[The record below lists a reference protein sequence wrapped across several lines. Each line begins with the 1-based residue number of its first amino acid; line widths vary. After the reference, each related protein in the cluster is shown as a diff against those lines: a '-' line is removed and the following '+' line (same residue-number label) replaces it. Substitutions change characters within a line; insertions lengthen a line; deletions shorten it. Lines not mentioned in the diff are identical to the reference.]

1 MQYYVKIYAHYITE
15 SVFIMFNFWIQY
27 KIKLLLTGFLIAVS
41 VQGQDNSVK
50 KIIFEEKKIE
60 GKIRR
65 PQLVL
70 IKADQRPVFSPMIL
84 QGLGNGTNI
93 LQTVNND
100 LITDSPYKG
109 AFQFNNLEISNYQK

>member
-1 MQYYVKIYAHYITE
+1 MKNFLVRYNFKILLP
-15 SVFIMFNFWIQY
+15 VF
-27 KIKLLLTGFLIAVS
+27 FLIVS
-41 VQGQDNSVK
+41 IQGQDNSVK

-70 IKADQRPVFSPMIL
+70 IKADQRPTFSPMVL
-84 QGLGNGTNI
+84 QGLGSGTNI
-93 LQTVNND
+93 LQSVKND

-109 AFQFNNLEISNYQK
+109 AFQFNGLEISNYQK

>member
-1 MQYYVKIYAHYITE
+1 MD
-15 SVFIMFNFWIQY
+15 NFLVRY
-27 KIKLLLTGFLIAVS
+27 NLKLLLPLIFLVVS

-70 IKADQRPVFSPMIL
+70 IKADQRPEFSPMIL
-84 QGLGNGTNI
+84 QGFGSGTNI
-93 LQTVNND
+93 LQSVKND
-100 LITDSPYKG
+100 LITESPYKG
-109 AFQFNNLEISNYQK
+109 AFQFNGIEISNYQK

>member
-1 MQYYVKIYAHYITE
+1 MHNFSIRYILKFFLP
-15 SVFIMFNFWIQY
+15 VI
-27 KIKLLLTGFLIAVS
+27 LLGVS
-41 VQGQDNSVK
+41 VHGQDNSVK

-70 IKADQRPVFSPMIL
+70 IKADQRPTFSPMVL
-84 QGLGNGTNI
+84 QGLGSGTNI
-93 LQTVNND
+93 LQSVKND

-109 AFQFNNLEISNYQK
+109 AFQFNDIEISNYQK

>member
-1 MQYYVKIYAHYITE
+1 MEFALIRY
-15 SVFIMFNFWIQY
+15 NF
-27 KIKLLLTGFLIAVS
+27 KLLLSVLFLIIS

-50 KIIFEEKKIE
+50 KIIFEEKRIE

-70 IKADQRPVFSPMIL
+70 IKADQRPAFTPMVL
-84 QGLGNGTNI
+84 QGLGSGTNI
-93 LQTVNND
+93 LQSVKND

-109 AFQFNNLEISNYQK
+109 AFQFNGLEISNYQK

>member
-1 MQYYVKIYAHYITE
+1 
-15 SVFIMFNFWIQY
+15 MFNFWIQY